1 VIVIDGGSS
10 DYGLTIVEDFTN
22 IDSRIRLIAQEDK
35 GVSEARNQGIRES
48 KSELISFLDA
58 DDEWMPNYLETILRL
73 REKYPDAGLYATS
86 LKTEV
91 TENVLMDMDEE
102 LRDLVPNEGLL
113 LNYFKAVLKKDVS
126 KIDLFSTSSVTVP
139 KKVFSEI
146 GGFQA
151 GFWWG

>member
-1 VIVIDGGSS
+1 VIDGGSS

>member
-1 VIVIDGGSS
+1 MIVIDGGSS